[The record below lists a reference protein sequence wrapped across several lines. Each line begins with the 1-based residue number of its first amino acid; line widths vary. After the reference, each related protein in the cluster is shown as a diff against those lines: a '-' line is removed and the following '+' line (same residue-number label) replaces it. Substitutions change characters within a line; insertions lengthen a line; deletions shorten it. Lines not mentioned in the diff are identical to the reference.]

1 MSHLFNQNTYNY
13 EQQGGQNAENL
24 QFYQSQYPDPAAGNY
39 ASNTRQN
46 SFPSNTLSPAPEF
59 GYAGY
64 NSAIP
69 GGQMNPQP
77 ISWLSAFGTG
87 GLEGE
92 PPLLEGN
99 ARLLYITL
107 VKVINN
113 QRLISG
119 HNIRSTY
126 RARYQFQPYQVKVIH
141 SAEPPQARRPQHHGR
156 H

>member
-24 QFYQSQYPDPAAGNY
+24 QFYQSQYPEPAAGNY

-46 SFPSNTLSPAPEF
+46 SFASNTLSPTPDF
-59 GYAGY
+59 GYPGY

-69 GGQMNPQP
+69 GGQMISQP

-99 ARLLYITL
+99 ARQLYFIL
-107 VKVINN
+107 AKVIHDK
-113 QRLISG
+113 RLISR
-119 HNIRSTY
+119 HNIHSTH
-126 RARYQFQPYQVKVIH
+126 RTRYQLQPYQVQVIH
-141 SAEPPQARRPQHHGR
+141 SAEPSQARRSQHHGR